1 MREYYRGAEEKTG
14 AAKPAEA
21 VPRRLSDPDRI
32 NASVKPQKKKQ
43 QKQKSQKQKKQKF
56 KKKTARWMPHRNVQN
71 RKRKMPDYSE
81 YRLSKKE
88 WMFCIG
94 KYLVLDGCI
103 SYLFFY
109 SKIPFLLFLP
119 GVFLFVREEK
129 KVFQKKREREIKQ
142 QFLDGIQMMS
152 ASLAAGYSAENAL
165 SETLKELCKVYE
177 GDACIIREFR
187 FMEAQISMN
196 RNMEELLLD
205 FGRRSAVDDICS
217 FAEVFMTA
225 KRSGGDLL
233 AVIRNTV
240 FCIRQKQ
247 ETMQEIETCLAGKV
261 LEQNIMSMIPLLILI
276 YVKLTSP
283 EFLEVMYGNSTGTVV
298 MCICLAVYAAAY
310 FWGRSI
316 VRIEV

>member
-1 MREYYRGAEEKTG
+1 MQIAGYAQ
-14 AAKPAEA
+14 
-21 VPRRLSDPDRI
+21 
-32 NASVKPQKKKQ
+32 N
-43 QKQKSQKQKKQKF
+43 
-56 KKKTARWMPHRNVQN
+56 RNVQKL
-71 RKRKMPDYSE
+71 KRKVPDGKKRERKLPDYSE

-88 WMFCIG
+88 WIFCIG
-94 KYLVLDGCI
+94 KYLLLDGCI

-109 SKIPFLLFLP
+109 SEIPFLIFLP

-129 KVFQKKREREIKQ
+129 KTLQKKREREIKQ

-152 ASLAAGYSAENAL
+152 SSLAAGYSAENAL
-165 SETLKELCKVYE
+165 SEALKELCKVYE
-177 GDACIIREFR
+177 GDTCIIREFR

-196 RNMEELLLD
+196 RNMEELMLD
-205 FGRRSAVDDICS
+205 FGRRSAVDDIRS

-233 AVIRNTV
+233 AIIRNTV

-261 LEQNIMSMIPLLILI
+261 MEQNIMSMIPLLILV

-283 EFLEVMYGNSTGTVV
+283 DFLEVMYGNITGTAV
-298 MCICLAVYAAAY
+298 MGICLAVYAAAY